1 MNNKFKNILIFL
13 YGIIILG
20 LFVFFLIYPETKN
33 GDWEVITKSIKPYLT
48 IVTLQLGILTGW
60 MFGNNNNK
68 KR

>member
-1 MNNKFKNILIFL
+1 MNDKYKNILIFL

-33 GDWEVITKSIKPYLT
+33 GDWEQISRSIKPYLT

-60 MFGNNNNK
+60 MFGNNNK
-68 KR
+68 KK